1 MKFIDDAKDWWR
13 FWSMRLL
20 AIWTAAITTWPLLP
34 EQQQLNILGL
44 LGVTPEQLMGV
55 AALSMF
61 VSVASARV
69 VKQP

>member
-1 MKFIDDAKDWWR
+1 
-13 FWSMRLL
+13 MRLL
-20 AIWTAAITTWPLLP
+20 AIWTAAIGAWPLLP

-55 AALSMF
+55 AALAMF
-61 VSVASARV
+61 VSVAGARV